1 MSLQEKKFETTQA
14 HVSLPRLPYLCKDT
28 KIETCTEINAITKMA
43 KNSSETSFPQVD
55 FALTNL
61 TKIRQ
66 NCQIHGHSL
75 GLTKFRLW
83 DDLDFGKLDITPLGI
98 YSFPC
103 SVGFV

>member
-1 MSLQEKKFETTQA
+1 
-14 HVSLPRLPYLCKDT
+14 
-28 KIETCTEINAITKMA
+28 MA
-43 KNSSETSFPQVD
+43 KNSSKSSFPQVD

-103 SVGFV
+103 SVGFVWMKTSLAACPKVKAVIPHTKGIIVVAA